1 MSCSIV
7 TSRSERSGLVRS
19 RQTGVVLA
27 VVLVLLAA
35 GSLIAVTGMTQAV
48 VDERI
53 AGNQRQVA
61 EIFPAAEAGL
71 LRVARWWGEE
81 SGGARHDEIFWGDPE
96 AATVALH
103 ALDRALRP
111 GLTWSVTELRF
122 DGDEVLMRVRGQIEG
137 VAAAR
142 EVSGRYRRLSDDG
155 SGGNNTWLFGWAE
168 SPQH

>member
-1 MSCSIV
+1 M
-7 TSRSERSGLVRS
+7 RSG
-19 RQTGVVLA
+19 QTGVVLA

-71 LRVARWWGEE
+71 LRAARWWGEE
-81 SGGARHDEIFWGDPE
+81 SAGQRHDAVFWGDPE
-96 AATVALH
+96 AATAVLH
-103 ALDRALRP
+103 ALDRNLRP
-111 GLTWSVTELRF
+111 GLTWSVVELRF

-137 VAAAR
+137 IAAAR
-142 EVSGRYRRLSDDG
+142 VVGARYRRPAEHEPADADG
-155 SGGNNTWLFGWAE
+155 SLFGWAE
-168 SPQH
+168 WLQY

>member
-1 MSCSIV
+1 MSCLI
-7 TSRSERSGLVRS
+7 TISRSERTGRVRS
-19 RQTGVVLA
+19 GQAGVVLA

-71 LRVARWWGEE
+71 LRTARWWGEE
-81 SGGARHDEIFWGDPE
+81 SGGQRHDEVFWGDPE
-96 AATVALH
+96 ASTAALH
-103 ALDRALRP
+103 ALDRTLRP
-111 GLTWSVTELRF
+111 GLSWSVVELRF
-122 DGDEVLMRVRGQIEG
+122 DGDEVLMRVRAQIEG

-142 EVSGRYRRLSDDG
+142 EVSARYRRLSDDESAG
-155 SGGNNTWLFGWAE
+155 DDARLFGWAE

>member
-1 MSCSIV
+1 MSCSIS
-7 TSRSERSGLVRS
+7 TSRFERTGLVRS
-19 RQTGVVLA
+19 GETGVVLA

-71 LRVARWWGEE
+71 LRAARWWGEE
-81 SGGARHDEIFWGDPE
+81 SDGQRHDEVFWGDSE
-96 AATVALH
+96 SATAALH

-111 GLTWSVTELRF
+111 GLKWSVAELSF
-122 DGDEVLMRVRGQIEG
+122 DGDEVLMRVRAQIEG

-142 EVSGRYRRLSDDG
+142 EVSARYRRLSDDESDG
-155 SGGNNTWLFGWAE
+155 DNAWLFGWAE